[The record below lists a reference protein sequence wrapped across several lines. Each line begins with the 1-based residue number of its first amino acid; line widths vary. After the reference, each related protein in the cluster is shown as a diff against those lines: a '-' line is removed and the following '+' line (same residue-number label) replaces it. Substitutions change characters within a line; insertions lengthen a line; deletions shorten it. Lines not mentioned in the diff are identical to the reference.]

1 MLYCCCRLFLLLWV
15 TFVLFG
21 VCVCVV
27 RLWCDDE
34 MVADAMIIAVVI
46 ICVCMYARVTHKI
59 VLQNVYFLL
68 FAAIEE

>member
-1 MLYCCCRLFLLLWV
+1 MGDICVIWC
-15 TFVLFG
+15 